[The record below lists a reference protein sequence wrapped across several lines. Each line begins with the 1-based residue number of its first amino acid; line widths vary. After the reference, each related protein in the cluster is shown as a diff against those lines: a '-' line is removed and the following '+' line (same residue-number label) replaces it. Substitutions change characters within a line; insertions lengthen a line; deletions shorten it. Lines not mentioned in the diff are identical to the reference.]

1 MAAFALDFVSSA
13 DRTHYT
19 ALQVGMK
26 AALVDNPVHRAE
38 MAALALLETMAGS
51 KAIVAGSMV
60 AAGSVR

>member
-1 MAAFALDFVSSA
+1 MSI
-13 DRTHYT
+13 
-19 ALQVGMK
+19 K
-26 AALVDNPVHRAE
+26 AAQADSPVHKAE